1 MPQIILASQSEIR
14 SQLLKNANVEFST
27 AKARV
32 DEDTIKQSMIAQ
44 GFTPR
49 DIADALAVIKAQK
62 IGMKHLDAMVIGC
75 DQILDFDGR
84 ILSKPETPEGAFNQL
99 WAMRGKRHV
108 LWSAVVI
115 FHEGKPIW
123 RHVGQVRVYMRAV
136 TDGYLKSYVDRNW
149 QDIQHCVGAYQ
160 IEKEGA
166 RLFSKVEGDYFN
178 VMGLPLLEILNFL
191 AIRGDIDG

>member
-49 DIADALAVIKAQK
+49 DIADALAEIKAQK

-84 ILSKPETPEGAFNQL
+84 ILSKPETPKDALNQL

-108 LWSAVVI
+108 LWSAAVI

-136 TDGYLKSYVDRNW
+136 TDGFLKSYVYRNW

-178 VMGLPLLEILNFL
+178 VMGLPLLEILSFL

>member
-49 DIADALAVIKAQK
+49 DIADALAEIKAQK

-75 DQILDFDGR
+75 DQILDFEGR
-84 ILSKPETPEGAFNQL
+84 ILSKPE
-99 WAMRGKRHV
+99 
-108 LWSAVVI
+108 S
-115 FHEGKPIW
+115 
-123 RHVGQVRVYMRAV
+123 
-136 TDGYLKSYVDRNW
+136 
-149 QDIQHCVGAYQ
+149 
-160 IEKEGA
+160 
-166 RLFSKVEGDYFN
+166 SKQ
-178 VMGLPLLEILNFL
+178 
-191 AIRGDIDG
+191 R

>member
-49 DIADALAVIKAQK
+49 DIADALAEIKAQK

-84 ILSKPETPEGAFNQL
+84 ILSKPETPEDAFNQL

-108 LWSAVVI
+108 LWSAAVI

-136 TDGYLKSYVDRNW
+136 TDGYLKSYVGRNW